1 MRSMRRALGPVL
13 GTYVPLVPYI
23 VFALFPLYFM
33 LITSFKT
40 DSELYEMSAP
50 PFLVRE
56 GTTLDHYRLLLQDTA
71 FLTWLGNTLFVSV
84 LATLVSVV
92 IGTFAAYALA
102 RLSFR
107 GAAGFGVA
115 IFITYL
121 VPPSLLFL
129 PLTRVVSAFGL
140 SDSLWSL
147 VVTYPTFLVPFTTW
161 LLMGYFRTIPKE
173 IEDCALVD
181 GCDRLQALL
190 RVVLPLAVPG
200 IVCAILF
207 AFTISWNEFL
217 YSLVFVSPTVSKTV
231 TVGVVSELVRGD
243 IFYWGA
249 LMAGGLVG
257 ALPIVLAYV
266 FFLDYYVTG
275 LTAGA
280 VKG

>member
-1 MRSMRRALGPVL
+1 
-13 GTYVPLVPYI
+13 
-23 VFALFPLYFM
+23 
-33 LITSFKT
+33 
-40 DSELYEMSAP
+40 
-50 PFLVRE
+50 
-56 GTTLDHYRLLLQDTA
+56 
-71 FLTWLGNTLFVSV
+71 
-84 LATLVSVV
+84 
-92 IGTFAAYALA
+92 
-102 RLSFR
+102 
-107 GAAGFGVA
+107 
-115 IFITYL
+115 
-121 VPPSLLFL
+121 
-129 PLTRVVSAFGL
+129 
-140 SDSLWSL
+140 
-147 VVTYPTFLVPFTTW
+147 
-161 LLMGYFRTIPKE
+161 
-173 IEDCALVD
+173 
-181 GCDRLQALL
+181 
-190 RVVLPLAVPG
+190 VLPLAVPG

>member
-40 DSELYEMSAP
+40 DSELYDMSAT